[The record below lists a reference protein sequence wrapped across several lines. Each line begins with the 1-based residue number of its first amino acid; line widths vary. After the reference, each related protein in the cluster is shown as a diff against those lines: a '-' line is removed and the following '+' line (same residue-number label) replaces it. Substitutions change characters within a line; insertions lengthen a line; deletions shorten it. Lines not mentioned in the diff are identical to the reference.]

1 MFDTCKETFE
11 KFFESDEKKVKN
23 QILIKAVD
31 RSAMTKEEREKY
43 DTDFEKAIIFKQ
55 KLFGNNLF
63 VGELYRRKLMPQQ
76 TLMYIFESLLGMQG
90 FDAKDID
97 DLVVEGAICLME
109 KIGLSIEDKVKKSN
123 KDEQK
128 TQLSNIMKRFEQ
140 LNSDKCKE
148 ISNRVKLLIKNM
160 FANQKSGW

>member
-1 MFDTCKETFE
+1 
-11 KFFESDEKKVKN
+11 
-23 QILIKAVD
+23 
-31 RSAMTKEEREKY
+31 
-43 DTDFEKAIIFKQ
+43 
-55 KLFGNNLF
+55 
-63 VGELYRRKLMPQQ
+63 
-76 TLMYIFESLLGMQG
+76 MQG

-109 KIGLSIEDKVKKSN
+109 KIGLAIEDKVKKSN

-128 TQLSNIMKRFEQ
+128 TQLSNIMKRFEE

-160 FANQKSGW
+160 FANQKSGWQKTKDLNDAGPKTKKEIQDEMAAKQQKMQ